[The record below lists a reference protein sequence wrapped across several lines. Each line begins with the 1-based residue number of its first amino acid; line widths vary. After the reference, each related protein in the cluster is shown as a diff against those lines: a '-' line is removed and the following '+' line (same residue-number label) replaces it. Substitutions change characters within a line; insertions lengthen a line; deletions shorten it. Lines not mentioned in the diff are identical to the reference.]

1 MFVQTFIS
9 RHYVFSNFLRHFI
22 YSLIRKMAQLVLCVL
37 DIVCIDTWGWLT
49 LLQQTKDKLRFFVD
63 KRVDTNTVLNVYSI
77 FSFFFIW
84 TMK

>member
-37 DIVCIDTWGWLT
+37 DIVCIDTWG
-49 LLQQTKDKLRFFVD
+49 
-63 KRVDTNTVLNVYSI
+63 
-77 FSFFFIW
+77 
-84 TMK
+84 